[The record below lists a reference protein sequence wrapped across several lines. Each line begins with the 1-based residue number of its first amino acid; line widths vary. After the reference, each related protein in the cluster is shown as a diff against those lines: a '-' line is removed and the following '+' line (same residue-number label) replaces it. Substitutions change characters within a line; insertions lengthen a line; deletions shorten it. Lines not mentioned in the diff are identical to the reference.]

1 MLAPF
6 VERGRHI
13 SRQLEVVVVVTRC
26 AVVAVFNVAAVV
38 NRSLS
43 VFRVGVADSKR
54 KCGQLL
60 SCDKWAASD

>member
-43 VFRVGVADSKR
+43 VFRVL
-54 KCGQLL
+54 CW
-60 SCDKWAASD
+60 SCR